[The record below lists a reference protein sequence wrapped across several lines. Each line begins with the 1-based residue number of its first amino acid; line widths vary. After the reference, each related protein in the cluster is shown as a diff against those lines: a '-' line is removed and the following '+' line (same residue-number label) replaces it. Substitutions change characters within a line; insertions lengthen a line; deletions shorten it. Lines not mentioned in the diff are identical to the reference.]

1 MGRAVKNSSIKHG
14 LIGLAAVT
22 ALAALGSVP
31 TRAQDVID
39 QGGIRGAGS
48 TFAHPVISR
57 WSDQYRKW
65 RANDAPFPVS
75 NSGLEDPI
83 ATSAFDYEPIGSLA
97 GLLRVRVGAV
107 DFAASDAPLSSEELT
122 KLGLAQFPIV
132 IGGVAIVYNID
143 GVGAGELKLTSKLI
157 ADIYLGNIQNWNDHA
172 IAAINP
178 GLKLPDAKI
187 VAVRRA
193 DGSGTTYN
201 LAHFLAANHP
211 QWKERLGV
219 DTTLSWPTQT
229 IGVRRTEGVAQNV
242 RQTKNSIGYVEYG
255 FAVKQKLSYA
265 QIQNSAGQF
274 VRPDVKSFQAAAA
287 SADWKN
293 AKDFNLMLTG
303 APGADAYPIVATV
316 FALMPKTP
324 AAPRRSREVLNFLT
338 WSLER
343 GAKDAEELG
352 LVPLPESLVA
362 LVKEYWQSTLK
373 AGS

>member
-1 MGRAVKNSSIKHG
+1 LGAFVENISIKHR
-14 LIGLAAVT
+14 LIALLAT
-22 ALAALGSVP
+22 ALLGATAGAPSQ
-31 TRAQDVID
+31 AQDVID

-48 TFAHPVISR
+48 TFAHPIIAR
-57 WSDQYRKW
+57 WSEQYRKW

-143 GVGAGELKLTSKLI
+143 GVAPGELKLTSNVL
-157 ADIYLGNIQNWNDHA
+157 ADIYLGTIQNWNDPA

-178 GLKLPDAKI
+178 GVKLPDAKI

-201 LAHFLAANHP
+201 LAHFLAATHP
-211 QWKERLGV
+211 EWKDRLGV

-229 IGVRRTEGVAQNV
+229 VGVRRTEGVATSV
-242 RQTKNSIGYVEYG
+242 RQTRNSIGYVEYG

-303 APGADAYPIVATV
+303 APGNDAYPIVATV

-324 AAPRRSREVLNFLT
+324 AAPRRSREVLNYLQ

-352 LVPLPESLVA
+352 LVPLPESLV
-362 LVKEYWQSTLK
+362 LQVKEYWQSTLK